1 MVLSRR
7 NNSGPAAAAVAPGLY
22 VRSPGGDREL
32 CVVGSE
38 ESDTVAVT
46 DIPAD
51 LRDVSKTAGLSS
63 VSWR

>member
-32 CVVGSE
+32 GVVGIE
-38 ESDTVAVT
+38 ESDTVDIT
-46 DIPAD
+46 DIPAG
-51 LRDVSKTAGLSS
+51 LHDVSKTVGPSS
-63 VSWR
+63 VS